1 VGAIGLWGWYHLV
14 FFGLLL
20 PVIALRSR
28 RKLAQVASIP
38 RKQFF
43 ISVLV
48 QQGIFVT
55 VSLVVARFE
64 AVPLFPRLFP
74 TPQAW
79 TLGAL
84 LLAVSWVAMRPLWR
98 DAVVRRDPRVHLSMP
113 SDREERGLW
122 LAISVAAGIGEEISY
137 RGVMYTLL
145 FRLMGEPVGA
155 AVAAALLFG
164 AAHVVQGWRG
174 IGVTTVFAVAAQ
186 ALVLWSGTL
195 YVAIAWHVAYDIVA
209 GLSYGRYGRELGY
222 PACVCLTNLPAA
234 HTRGTRISRRG
245 SPAPRSSRPAPAAG

>member
-20 PVIALRSR
+20 PVVALRSR
-28 RKLAQVASIP
+28 RKLAQVPSIP

-55 VSLVVARFE
+55 VSLVVGRFE
-64 AVPLFPRLFP
+64 SVPLFPRAFP

-84 LLAVSWVAMRPLWR
+84 LLALSWVAMRPLWR
-98 DAVVRRDPRVHLSMP
+98 DAVAQGDPRVHLSMP
-113 SDREERGLW
+113 SDRAERGLW
-122 LAISVAAGIGEEISY
+122 LAISLAAGIGEEISY
-137 RGVMYTLL
+137 RGVMYALL
-145 FRLMGEPVGA
+145 FRLMGEPTWA
-155 AVAAALLFG
+155 ALAAALLFG

-174 IGVTTVFAVAAQ
+174 IGVTTVFALAAQ
-186 ALVLWSGTL
+186 ALVLWSGSL

-209 GLSYGRYGRELGY
+209 GLSYGKYGREMGY
-222 PACVCLTNLPAA
+222 PARAGLTTGPGM
-234 HTRGTRISRRG
+234 HTRDDGLSMR
-245 SPAPRSSRPAPAAG
+245 

>member
-1 VGAIGLWGWYHLV
+1 MGAIGLWGWYHLI

-20 PVIALRSR
+20 PVVALRSR

-64 AVPLFPRLFP
+64 SVPLFPHLFP

-98 DAVVRRDPRVHLSMP
+98 DAVAQRDPRVHLSMP
-113 SDREERGLW
+113 SDRAERGLW
-122 LAISVAAGIGEEISY
+122 LTISLAAGIGEEISY

-155 AVAAALLFG
+155 ALAAAVLFG

-174 IGVTTVFAVAAQ
+174 IGVTTVFALAAQ
-186 ALVLWSGTL
+186 ALVLWSGSL
-195 YVAIAWHVAYDIVA
+195 YVAIAWHVTYDIVA
-209 GLSYGRYGRELGY
+209 GLSYGRYGREMGY
-222 PACVCLTNLPAA
+222 PACASPTTVPGT
-234 HTRGTRISRRG
+234 HTRDDGLSRQ
-245 SPAPRSSRPAPAAG
+245 